1 MVCQGGM
8 HKENATH
15 DPPVVAWRTQS
26 LYFFS
31 KAPPPHHQH
40 HNFIYWSR
48 MLAEIGFPRL
58 TETELLY
65 RVCVLDGIMLEVF
78 FFPPKLIEVDK
89 GKGTLTGKT

>member
-1 MVCQGGM
+1 
-8 HKENATH
+8 
-15 DPPVVAWRTQS
+15 
-26 LYFFS
+26 
-31 KAPPPHHQH
+31 
-40 HNFIYWSR
+40 